1 MNFTDLD
8 VRRFNLRVHDVS
20 VVNDSVNLAIDHI
33 SLEERSG
40 LVIDAL
46 STRNFKIS
54 GSGMRFER
62 LALRTPDSR
71 VGMNHLYFRTGTWKG
86 YNDFLEKVDISS
98 EIVDSRVSFRTIAFF
113 APTLR
118 NWQTVFE
125 HVNGTVEGPVAAMSG
140 NLTRVDCRDTR
151 VSVRFGMY
159 GVPDIPRTRFTF
171 DVASLETNE
180 ADVAFIL
187 GDIAGRTLQPT
198 DAERLRR
205 MGRISFTGRFDGV
218 PRFCGIGAARHG
230 SGKCQPEIELQVAA
244 GPYCRIQRRGAY
256 RRVRPG

>member
-1 MNFTDLD
+1 
-8 VRRFNLRVHDVS
+8 
-20 VVNDSVNLAIDHI
+20 
-33 SLEERSG
+33 
-40 LVIDAL
+40 
-46 STRNFKIS
+46 
-54 GSGMRFER
+54 MRFER

-125 HVNGTVEGPVAAMSG
+125 HVNGTVEGPVAATSG

-159 GVPDIPRTRFTF
+159 GVPDIPLHALYVRRGFARNALRGGRGLYPRRCCRADAPACRCGAVAPDGPHLVYGTF
-171 DVASLETNE
+171 
-180 ADVAFIL
+180 
-187 GDIAGRTLQPT
+187 
-198 DAERLRR
+198 RR
-205 MGRISFTGRFDGV
+205 PV
-218 PRFCGIGAARHG
+218 PRFCGIGAAPAWIREM
-230 SGKCQPEIELQVAA
+230 ST
-244 GPYCRIQRRGAY
+244 
-256 RRVRPG
+256 

>member
-1 MNFTDLD
+1 MAFKHLKLERRDRDYGVNFTDLD

-159 GVPDIPRTRFTF
+159 GVPDIPARALRSTWLRSKPTRRTWPLSSAILPGGRSSLPMQSGCAGWA
-171 DVASLETNE
+171 AS
-180 ADVAFIL
+180 
-187 GDIAGRTLQPT
+187 
-198 DAERLRR
+198 RLRDVSTACSA
-205 MGRISFTGRFDGV
+205 IL
-218 PRFCGIGAARHG
+218 RHRGG
-230 SGKCQPEIELQVAA
+230 SAWIREMST
-244 GPYCRIQRRGAY
+244 
-256 RRVRPG
+256 